1 MFANLRSRVGLRSID
16 VDRWLPWLVGL
27 AGFVLYAA
35 TAAPS
40 IVRFDDDSLEFQLV
54 GPTLGIAH
62 PTGYPLYTLL
72 GGLWSRVI
80 FPVGNWAWRMN
91 LFSALAGA
99 LTVGLVYV
107 LIQRVAR
114 QAGYGSQPLAGLIGA
129 GVFALGS
136 VWWSQTTVAEVYAL
150 HGLFTAAILYAAVS
164 VPQKSIVNPDGRM
177 TRLFLLFGLSLTHH
191 RTTLLLAPGLAVYL
205 LWQIP
210 GLWRP
215 RWIWLRW
222 VAALS
227 LPLLLYLYLP
237 LRASMGVADL
247 NGDYVNSWAGFWF
260 HVLAQGYAGFF
271 QASSLTVTR
280 TAGEWLGF
288 FVEQMGLF
296 YLVLGIGGW
305 IWLGMQR
312 GAARRIAA
320 LLALTGLVDLLFV
333 LNYRVGDP
341 EVFLLPLL
349 MVLAVGAGMGTVWLF
364 SRREITLWSADQ
376 VAVAMLLVGI
386 AMQGV
391 GPGFVPPAY
400 TWTAHDQA
408 VAMAKVDFP
417 PQSRVIGIV
426 GEVTALKYMQR
437 SDGLGLNA
445 LPVAADD
452 PDTRRTL
459 VAEEMAAGHP
469 VFLTREL
476 AGIENEYSF
485 TGSGPLVRVWPR
497 GQAQSSPPQ
506 VAISAEFDDGR
517 LALTGYDLAIAQQA
531 GGPSLDV
538 AFYWQAA
545 APLTRTLKLSLRLL
559 GPDGETLTVADEFP
573 LHQAAP
579 TWSWLP
585 GEVLR
590 DEYTLPLPIN
600 QSTNQPTPSRSS
612 STTPTPWPRW
622 GGGRW
627 DWRGIDLGKDFNA
640 KGAKMRRAQRKA
652 EMFSVLL
659 CALCV
664 FAPFALKNRTRY
676 ANPTLNANPSLMEL
690 ATRQPRS
697 AITINFSIISRSA

>member
-16 VDRWLPWLVGL
+16 LDRWLPWLVGM
-27 AGFVLYAA
+27 AAFVLYAS

-91 LFSALAGA
+91 LFSAVAGA
-99 LTVGLVYV
+99 ATVGLVFL
-107 LIQRVAR
+107 LIRRMTR
-114 QAGYGSQPLAGLIGA
+114 QSGYGAQPLAGLIGA
-129 GVFALGS
+129 GVFGLGS
-136 VWWSQTTVAEVYAL
+136 VWWSQATVAEVYAL
-150 HGLFTAAILYAAVS
+150 HGLFTAALLYAATGLTQQPV
-164 VPQKSIVNPDGRM
+164 VNPDRRM
-177 TRLFLLFGLSLTHH
+177 TQLFLLFGLSLTHH

-222 VAALS
+222 AAALS

-260 HVLAQGYAGFF
+260 HLLAQGYAGFF
-271 QASSLTVTR
+271 QANALAVSRS
-280 TAGEWLGF
+280 AGEWLAFLMG
-288 FVEQMGLF
+288 QMGAF

-305 IWLGMQR
+305 IWLGRQR
-312 GAARRIAA
+312 GAARGIGL
-320 LLALTGLVDLLFV
+320 LLALTGLVNLLFV
-333 LNYRVGDP
+333 VNYRVGDP

-349 MVLAVGAGMGTVWLF
+349 MVLAVGVGAGTVWLF
-364 SRREITLWSADQ
+364 SRQKMSVWSDQ
-376 VAVAMLLVGI
+376 MALAMLIVGI

-391 GPGFVPPAY
+391 GPGFVPPVYA
-400 TWTAHDQA
+400 WTAHDQA

-437 SDGLGLNA
+437 SEGLGLNA

-452 PDTRRTL
+452 PDLRRAL
-459 VAEEMAAGHP
+459 VAENVAAGHA

-476 AGIENEYSF
+476 AGIEGEYSF
-485 TGSGPLVRVWPR
+485 TGTGPLVRVWPR
-497 GQAQSSPPQ
+497 GQAQSGPPQ
-506 VAISAEFDDGR
+506 YPAQVDFDEGR
-517 LALTGYDLAIAQQA
+517 LRLTGYDLVIAQQA
-531 GGPSLDV
+531 AGPTLDV

-545 APLTRTLKLSLRLL
+545 VPLTRTLKLSLRLL
-559 GPDGETLTVADEFP
+559 GPDGETLSVADEFP
-573 LHQAAP
+573 LRQAAP
-579 TWSWLP
+579 TGFWLP

-590 DEYTLPLPIN
+590 DEYSLPLPID
-600 QSTNQPTPSRSS
+600 QSTNQPINLLVILYDADTVAEA
-612 STTPTPWPRW
+612 
-622 GGGRW
+622 GRW
-627 DWRGIDLGKDFNA
+627 EVG
-640 KGAKMRRAQRKA
+640 
-652 EMFSVLL
+652 
-659 CALCV
+659 
-664 FAPFALKNRTRY
+664 
-676 ANPTLNANPSLMEL
+676 L
-690 ATRQPRS
+690 AGD
-697 AITINFSIISRSA
+697 